1 MSERQPATK
10 REKPGREPF
19 VVEKGESVS
28 YLGIELPK
36 GEGGPLVP
44 SSQEFA
50 NYFYTEDDYLLQ
62 REIATSIALNKPILF
77 EGGTGL
83 GKTQAV
89 AAICSRLDLNFCKV
103 SFARDMA
110 IEDVIGGKTIVKEGD
125 AEVVKWYDG
134 NLMVAIRHGGIALL
148 DEYNFQGS
156 KVGSRVNPVIDAI
169 LNGRKEISLPEN
181 DNERVMVHPNFR
193 LVAAQNPP
201 GTEEGQEFTGREQM
215 SAETFGRWTFNKL
228 PLEMSRPM
236 RDKRLAGMMGETV
249 DIKLPPEAF
258 RKLGEGVPFHELK
271 DIPGMTHWRRAA
283 LDVLDQLKA
292 KSTGA
297 DREMAKTQRQ
307 RLYFNPR
314 LEQGLLN
321 YVSRFYRGDVNQ
333 VWSEAFEH
341 LIVGMYKDEVDR
353 QAVRELLTLNAYEP
367 QTDTRRRPLGDAER
381 PEQGEGAETWA
392 KVAEFEDKLAAKI
405 SALEAELG
413 VSTGEGKE
421 GSELSLADAEKILG
435 KESVLGAKD
444 VEQVFG
450 VKLDRIP
457 AIPFSQQELQR
468 AKELGQQLILQVD
481 SMSHKGGLMSREKNV
496 PLTLESLKQ
505 KFTKAHDD
513 GKVFYEQDWY
523 KNEDFFKKEKPR
535 VGWRLTSKDLVPG
548 STSKSYLEQ
557 TDVLVEHLE
566 KQVFKGIEVPK
577 QYKDAIAEFKRK
589 RAEIEPLAKSGT
601 DAEWKK
607 GSQMLADLAITKL
620 ARELPVEAMYRLI
633 LNDQAR
639 KDKPLPSTYTWT
651 ASRGSDGGLV
661 LVGRFDDSGAF
672 VNGNFPNSRDGHLG
686 VSFSR
691 S

>member
-1 MSERQPATK
+1 M
-10 REKPGREPF
+10 
-19 VVEKGESVS
+19 S
-28 YLGIELPK
+28 YLGVEVPK

-44 SSQEFA
+44 GRQESE
-50 NYFYTEDDYLLQ
+50 NYFYTEEDYLLR
-62 REIATSIALNKPILF
+62 REMATSIALNKPILF
-77 EGGTGL
+77 EGGTGI
-83 GKTQAV
+83 GKTSAV
-89 AAICSRLDLNFCKV
+89 AAMCAELNLNFCKV

-228 PLEMSRPM
+228 PLEMSRDM
-236 RDKRLAGMMGETV
+236 RDKRLAGMMGESV

-297 DREMAKTQRQ
+297 DRDMAKTQRQ

-333 VWSEAFEH
+333 VWGEAFEH
-341 LIVGMYKDEVDR
+341 LIVGMYKDEADR

-367 QTDTRRRPLGDAER
+367 QTDTKRRPLGDAER
-381 PEQGEGAETWA
+381 AEQEGAEETWA
-392 KVAEFEDKLAAKI
+392 KVAEFEDKLATKI
-405 SALEAELG
+405 SALEQELG
-413 VSTGEGKE
+413 VSSGESKE
-421 GSELSLADAEKILG
+421 ISLADAEKILG

-481 SMSHKGGLMSREKNV
+481 SMTHKGGLMSREKSA
-496 PLTLESLKQ
+496 PLTLENLKQ
-505 KFTKAHDD
+505 KFTKSHDD

-535 VGWRLTSKDLVPG
+535 TGWRLTSKDLVPD

-566 KQVFKGIEVPK
+566 KQIFKGVEVPK

-633 LNDQAR
+633 LNDQTR
-639 KDKPLPSTYTWT
+639 KDKPLPLTYTWT
-651 ASRGSDGGLV
+651 ACRASGGSLVDVGCFGDAGAAVDGGSPDV
-661 LVGRFDDSGAF
+661 RYD
-672 VNGNFPNSRDGHLG
+672 RLG

>member
-1 MSERQPATK
+1 MSERRPSTK

-19 VVEKGESVS
+19 IVEKDESVS
-28 YLGIELPK
+28 YLGVEVPK

-44 SSQEFA
+44 GRQESE
-50 NYFYTEDDYLLQ
+50 NYFYTEEDYLLR
-62 REIATSIALNKPILF
+62 REMATSVALNKPILF
-77 EGGTGL
+77 EGGTGI
-83 GKTQAV
+83 GKTSAV
-89 AAICSRLDLNFCKV
+89 AAMCAELNLNFCKV

-228 PLEMSRPM
+228 PLEMSRDM
-236 RDKRLAGMMGETV
+236 RDKRLAGMMGERV
-249 DIKLPPEAF
+249 DIKLSPEAF

-341 LIVGMYKDEVDR
+341 LIVGMYKDEGDR

-367 QTDTRRRPLGDAER
+367 QTDTKRRPLGEAER
-381 PEQGEGAETWA
+381 SEQEGATETWA
-392 KVAEFEDKLAAKI
+392 KVAEFEDKLATKI
-405 SALEAELG
+405 SALEEELG

-421 GSELSLADAEKILG
+421 ISLADAEKILG

-444 VEQVFG
+444 IEQVFG

-468 AKELGQQLILQVD
+468 AKELGQQLILQID
-481 SMSHKGGLMSREKNV
+481 SMIHKGGLMSREKST
-496 PLTLESLKQ
+496 PLTLENLKQ
-505 KFTKAHDD
+505 KFTKSHDD

-566 KQVFKGIEVPK
+566 KQVFKGVELPK
-577 QYKDAIAEFKRK
+577 PYKDAIAEFKRK

-651 ASRGSDGGLV
+651 ASRDSGGALV
-661 LVGRFDDSGAF
+661 LVGSFDGAGAS
-672 VNGNFPNSRDGHLG
+672 VHGRSPDDRRGDLG

>member
-1 MSERQPATK
+1 MSERRPTAK

-19 VVEKGESVS
+19 IVEKDESVS
-28 YLGIELPK
+28 YLGVEVPK

-44 SSQEFA
+44 GRQESE
-50 NYFYTEDDYLLQ
+50 NYFYTEEDYLLR
-62 REIATSIALNKPILF
+62 REMATSIALNKPILF
-77 EGGTGL
+77 EGGTGI
-83 GKTQAV
+83 GKTSAV
-89 AAICSRLDLNFCKV
+89 AAMCAELNLNFCKV

-228 PLEMSRPM
+228 PLEMSRDM
-236 RDKRLAGMMGETV
+236 RDKRLAGMMGESV

-297 DREMAKTQRQ
+297 DRDMAKTQRQ

-333 VWSEAFEH
+333 VWGEAFEH
-341 LIVGMYKDEVDR
+341 LIVGMYKDEADR

-367 QTDTRRRPLGDAER
+367 QTDTKRRPLGDAER
-381 PEQGEGAETWA
+381 AEQEGAEETWA
-392 KVAEFEDKLAAKI
+392 KVAEFEDKLATKI
-405 SALEAELG
+405 SALEQELG
-413 VSTGEGKE
+413 VSSGESKE
-421 GSELSLADAEKILG
+421 ISLADAEKILG

-481 SMSHKGGLMSREKNV
+481 SMTHKGGLMSREKSA
-496 PLTLESLKQ
+496 PLTLENLKQ
-505 KFTKAHDD
+505 KFTKSHDD

-535 VGWRLTSKDLVPG
+535 TGWRLTSKDLVPD

-566 KQVFKGIEVPK
+566 KQIFKGVEVPK

-633 LNDQAR
+633 LNDQTR
-639 KDKPLPSTYTWT
+639 KDKPLPLTYTWT
-651 ASRGSDGGLV
+651 ACRASGGSLVDVGCFGDAGAAVDGGSPDV
-661 LVGRFDDSGAF
+661 RYD
-672 VNGNFPNSRDGHLG
+672 RLG